1 MNSGSSPHLLYRHG
15 FFFVLRCDFGWSSC
29 RLRRN
34 VCTNGSL
41 QTPQPNFCST
51 QVADLVDFQL
61 SVKFSALFENPAN
74 LVRGDGINA
83 AAERYQ
89 LYQLEIRLCCDILGS
104 PIHSG
109 VICPLVECL
118 QFRCVCES
126 GNAVL
131 GNDCHAKA
139 ADELVD
145 AVVDFRVNVVCQ
157 REPKSFF
164 QLLLPAGQ
172 FPVQS
177 EQFGCGTVR
186 EPQIHVR
193 EPLQFLSWWRS
204 QTDRHIKR

>member
-51 QVADLVDFQL
+51 QVADLVNLQL
-61 SVKFSALFENPAN
+61 GIEFSALFENPAN

-145 AVVDFRVNVVCQ
+145 AVVDFRVNVVWSASKNQNRFSSCSCLPDNFLCSLGNLVAVLFES
-157 REPKSFF
+157 RKSMFESHCNFF
-164 QLLLPAGQ
+164 LGG
-172 FPVQS
+172 V
-177 EQFGCGTVR
+177 VR
-186 EPQIHVR
+186 
-193 EPLQFLSWWRS
+193 
-204 QTDRHIKR
+204 QTGI